1 MILFIE
7 NLKNPLKKLSEII
20 NEFNRVAGHKINIQ
34 KLIRFL
40 YNYNEQSKNEM
51 KTIPLNLFGLFLL
64 FTCV

>member
-7 NLKNPLKKLSEII
+7 NLKNPFKKLSEMMSSI
-20 NEFNRVAGHKINIQ
+20 GLQ
-34 KLIRFL
+34 DIRSI
-40 YNYNEQSKNEM
+40 YKNESDFYTITMNDPKM